1 MKFVKKKVLP
11 KVAFEATFQKY
22 WVARFLST
30 FCVEV
35 INVSIAWKIYDIT
48 ENPLYLGLVGL
59 TQFVPLILLGLIS
72 GYDSDKYNRKK
83 IFFWC
88 LLIEAIIA
96 SSFIIINSFDNV
108 KVIYLFYP

>member
-1 MKFVKKKVLP
+1 MAV
-11 KVAFEATFQKY
+11 EATFQKY

-72 GYDSDKYNRKK
+72 GYVSDKYNRKK

-88 LLIEAIIA
+88 LLM
-96 SSFIIINSFDNV
+96 FFTTTFV
-108 KVIYLFYP
+108 HFVCLLFSAFLVLG